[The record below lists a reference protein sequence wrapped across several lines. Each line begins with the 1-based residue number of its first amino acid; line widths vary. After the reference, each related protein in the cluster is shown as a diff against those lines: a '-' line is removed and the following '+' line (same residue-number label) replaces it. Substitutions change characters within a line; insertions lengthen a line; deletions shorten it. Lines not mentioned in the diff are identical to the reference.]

1 MKHRV
6 AVTVSEPDHPAVS
19 MRKETKEKFVRVTAD
34 SKDEAV
40 AKAKAHYKKQGYKV
54 HGAEYHS
61 EIKEELELDEAI
73 KLNTKVRIHAPGKD
87 YHDKVG
93 HVGEIRHGA
102 YKGAPKTYTVD
113 YDGKSVQLDKKNIK
127 VHKEEIELDEA
138 QITHSKVAKLMG
150 DTKTRGEAIE
160 KVKKTFKCSHE
171 EACKHVDAVM
181 DKAMKEEVEQ
191 IDELSIEKLAAYK
204 KKAGEQASQ
213 ANKEGD
219 IKKAD
224 KRFSGI
230 IKATN
235 KQFTAAVKKEE
246 TDLEEAAKGVLHK
259 VHVSYDGQGGRA
271 SANIKVHAPDKESA
285 KRYVVSDL
293 TKKGRSNVIAH
304 SARLAEERKS
314 DPVPSVYAPTS
325 AETKGTYHIDYHGKD
340 KDGNKQTKTY
350 KVKAN
355 DNHHAQSKAMKIA
368 RSEFPHHLSRGAST
382 TKFFK
387 EELEKFSDWLQEASC
402 GNKVD
407 MIKNAVKK
415 MREEVEIEDEV
426 EQLEEATLAYHVK
439 KASDAKERGDD
450 KKFAYHMENARTAR
464 YAMTGKEMIRNRHHL
479 DKYNELRDGK

>member
-6 AVTVSEPDHPAVS
+6 AVTVSEPDHPSVS
-19 MRKETKEKFVRVTAD
+19 MRKETKEKFVRVTAND
-34 SKDEAV
+34 KEGAIQR
-40 AKAKAHYKKQGYKV
+40 AIQHYKRQGYKV
-54 HGAEYHS
+54 HGAEHVGTV
-61 EIKEELELDEAI
+61 KEEVDLDEAGAFSYGAKPPRKGSFAHNAMMKRKEQEKSQKPIEPKDQMVGAAKVVKEDELDEAI

-93 HVGEIRHGA
+93 HVGEIRHGV

-127 VHKEEIELDEA
+127 LHN
-138 QITHSKVAKLMG
+138 
-150 DTKTRGEAIE
+150 
-160 KVKKTFKCSHE
+160 
-171 EACKHVDAVM
+171 
-181 DKAMKEEVEQ
+181 EEVEQ

-230 IKATN
+230 VKATN
-235 KQFTAAVKKEE
+235 KQFAAAVKKEE
-246 TDLEEAAKGVLHK
+246 VE
-259 VHVSYDGQGGRA
+259 VS
-271 SANIKVHAPDKESA
+271 
-285 KRYVVSDL
+285 
-293 TKKGRSNVIAH
+293 
-304 SARLAEERKS
+304 EERKS

-350 KVKAN
+350 KLKAN

-368 RSEFPHHLSRGAST
+368 RSEFPHHISRGAST

-387 EELEKFSDWLQEASC
+387 EELEKFSDWIQEASC
-402 GNKVD
+402 GSKTD
-407 MIKNAVKK
+407 MIKKAVMK
-415 MREEVEIEDEV
+415 MREEIEAETEDKV

-464 YAMTGKEMIRNRHHL
+464 YSMTGKEMLRNRHHL
-479 DKYNELRDGK
+479 DKYNELRNGK